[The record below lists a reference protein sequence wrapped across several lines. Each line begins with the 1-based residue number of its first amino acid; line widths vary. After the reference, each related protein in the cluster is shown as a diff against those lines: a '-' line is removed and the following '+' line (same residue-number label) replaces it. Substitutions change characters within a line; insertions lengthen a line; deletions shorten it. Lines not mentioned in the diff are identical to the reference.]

1 VTEPATSPSRPT
13 LMRRPLGTLLAS
25 AALAMTAGCG
35 SSSSSTAT
43 SGGAGPDSPSPGPIA
58 GAEVLPLISMTG
70 GGGRAST
77 TATLLDTPAHV
88 RGFGAQFRS
97 PALGHQVAA
106 AVDRARKSGHLVYG
120 AVVAV
125 GCDRPPGADVAL
137 DASGNVTITPRP
149 VASPLP
155 ECLAPV
161 TTVAIA
167 SVPGAD

>member
-1 VTEPATSPSRPT
+1 
-13 LMRRPLGTLLAS
+13 MRRALGTLLAS
-25 AALAMTAGCG
+25 AALAVTAGCG
-35 SSSSSTAT
+35 SSSSSTA
-43 SGGAGPDSPSPGPIA
+43 AGPDSPSPGPIA
-58 GAEVLPLISMTG
+58 GAHVLPLISLTG
-70 GGGRAST
+70 GGGRVST

-97 PALGHQVAA
+97 PALGRQVAA
-106 AVDRARKSGHLVYG
+106 AAARARDSGLLVYG

-137 DASGNVTITPRP
+137 DDGGDVTITARP

-161 TTVAIA
+161 TTVAVA
-167 SVPGAD
+167 TVPGAD

>member
-1 VTEPATSPSRPT
+1 
-13 LMRRPLGTLLAS
+13 MRRPLGTLLAS
-25 AALAMTAGCG
+25 TALVVAAGCG
-35 SSSSSTAT
+35 SSSST
-43 SGGAGPDSPSPGPIA
+43 SGAPDSPSPGPIA
-58 GAEVLPLISMTG
+58 GAHVLPLISLTG

-77 TATLLDTPAHV
+77 TATLLDTPNHV
-88 RGFGAQFRS
+88 RGFGTQFRS
-97 PALGHQVAA
+97 PALAHQVAA
-106 AVDRARKSGHLVYG
+106 AVARARQSGYLVYG

-161 TTVAIA
+161 TTVAVA
-167 SVPGAD
+167 AVPGAH